1 MYLKAVELENFKS
14 FGRKTRIE
22 FRRGFNAI
30 SGPNGSGKSNI
41 GDAILF
47 VLGPKSSKTLRAQ
60 KLTDLIFNGG
70 KKGRP
75 ARYCRVS
82 LIFDNTD
89 RMIPWDA
96 DEVVLTRYVKVSDS
110 DPEGYNSYFYI
121 NGERARLQD
130 FVDLLTHARI
140 SADGYN
146 IVKQGDVTRIVEM
159 GSIERRRIL
168 EEVAG
173 ITKFDQEIAKAEA
186 RRRETEENMRQVE
199 TLLNELEARLAT
211 LAEDRETA
219 LQYLSLQESLR
230 KAEAQLL
237 YKRIK
242 RMRSELEGYVKNAE
256 EMRRAIEDLSRRRE
270 ELRTRY
276 DELRGRLKEIEERM
290 AAETGGE
297 VASLSRQMDEMRI
310 REAEIK
316 IKIENLEAEV
326 EKYGRQVKEEE
337 RRRKELS
344 SGMKRTVRR
353 LREISGALDER
364 ERALSEM
371 EAELEKLERA
381 ASERSQALRDLRA
394 RMDAVTDEL
403 ERAAEDLQRAE
414 LELAALRERLEAR
427 YRELAD
433 IEERA
438 TTYREEMKD
447 ARWRLKNI
455 EGLRKKRSK
464 RVDEL
469 RRAYHNLKVEEDSL
483 YDERENLD
491 REIHELTRRYE
502 ALRAK
507 ADQTG
512 TTAAVAAILA
522 ARDKG
527 ILSGIHGTVEEL
539 AVVPEEYELAFQVAA
554 GNRIQSIIVEDDE
567 AAARAIRYLK
577 ENNLGRAIF
586 LPLNKML
593 AGRPRGKAILAAQ
606 HKKARGFLKDL
617 IRFDS
622 KYEAAFW
629 YVLGDTVV
637 MEDLDSARRVMGG
650 VRIVTLEGELIE
662 ASGAMMGGSVERK
675 RRKRGPSRAELE
687 EIAELL
693 REKSDRKRWVDNRL
707 REIAVEKEKIQ
718 RELATISAGDAGDA
732 EHWREVYEKAKR
744 SLNEAEKAIVALKK
758 DIEEME
764 RRAEELKSTVSD
776 LRTKVEGLRE
786 EQRALR
792 EEMERATP
800 EDLSARIADIR
811 RERESLLEEINALRS
826 EKAAKEAEVTADE
839 RQMREIEE
847 RLASLRTRM
856 DEAKEQISSL
866 RQEMENIRVQ
876 RRKLEEVYSAL
887 TVKLEELRREHEKVS
902 RQVAEVQREIS
913 EIQANEQAKSSIL
926 ITLNARIDQ
935 IKADLNNLQ
944 RELDGMGVEVEEP
957 LPSENKIK
965 ESIRDMEAR
974 LRAMEPV
981 NMKAIEEYDSLK
993 ERVDDLRSDL
1003 DRLQSERN
1011 DLIRLVREL
1020 TERKETEFMRVFNA
1034 VNENFMRIYSEMSGG
1049 GEACL
1054 VLENPEKPL
1063 EGGLTI
1069 RARPPGKK
1077 VARLEALSGGEK
1089 SLTALCLIFALQEY
1103 DPSPFYFLDEVDM
1116 FLDGVNAEVVARM
1129 ARRHSSNAQV
1139 VMVSLRQITLD
1150 YADYL
1155 IGVTIGPDGI
1165 SRVFEVKNAH
1175 SFEDP
1180 AREEVVENA

>member
-1 MYLKAVELENFKS
+1 MYLKAVEMENFKS

-47 VLGPKSSKTLRAQ
+47 VLGPRSSKTLRAQ

-70 KKGRP
+70 KKGKP

-96 DEVVLTRYVKVSDS
+96 DEVVLTRYIKISDT

-159 GSIERRRIL
+159 GSVERRRIL
-168 EEVAG
+168 EEMAG
-173 ITKFDQEIAKAEA
+173 ITKFDQEIDRAEA

-256 EMRRAIEDLSRRRE
+256 EAERAIEALNRRKE
-270 ELRTRY
+270 ELRAEH
-276 DELRGRLKEIEERM
+276 DRLKERLREIEERM

-297 VASLSRQMDEMRI
+297 VASISRQMDEMRI

-316 IKIENLEAEV
+316 IKIENLEAEL
-326 EKYGRQVKEEE
+326 EKYARQMKEEE
-337 RRRKELS
+337 KRKRELS
-344 SGMKRTVRR
+344 SRMKKTVRR
-353 LREISGALDER
+353 LREITDLLEHREKALAGLD
-364 ERALSEM
+364 
-371 EAELEKLERA
+371 AELNKLESA
-381 ASERSQALRDLRA
+381 ATERSQIIRDLRA
-394 RMDAVTDEL
+394 RMDALAVEL
-403 ERAAEDLQRAE
+403 ERATEELQKGE
-414 LELAALRERLEAR
+414 LELAALTERLEAKHR
-427 YRELAD
+427 QLAD
-433 IEERA
+433 LEERA
-438 TTYREEMKD
+438 TNHREEMKD
-447 ARWRLKNI
+447 AKWRLKSI
-455 EGLRKKRSK
+455 EGLRKNRRK

-469 RRAYHNLKVEEDSL
+469 RHTYHNLKVEEDAL
-483 YDERENLD
+483 YAEREKLE
-491 REIHELTRRYE
+491 REIQELTRRYE
-502 ALRAK
+502 ALRARSE
-507 ADQTG
+507 QTG

-527 ILSGIHGTVEEL
+527 VLRGIHGTVEEL

-554 GNRIQSIIVEDDE
+554 GNRLQSVIVEDDE
-567 AAARAIRYLK
+567 AAAQAIRFLK

-593 AGRPRGKAILAAQ
+593 AGRPRGKAILAAK
-606 HKKARGFLKDL
+606 HARARGFLKDL
-617 IRFDS
+617 IRFDR

-637 MEDLDSARRVMGG
+637 MEDLDSARKVMGG

-675 RRKRGPSRAELE
+675 RRKSAPTRAELE
-687 EIAELL
+687 EIAESL
-693 REKSDRKRWVDNRL
+693 REKSDRKKWVDGRL
-707 REIAVEKEKIQ
+707 REIAVEKEKVQ
-718 RELATISAGDAGDA
+718 RELATISAGDTGDA
-732 EHWREVYEKAKR
+732 EHWKEVYEKAKR
-744 SLNEAEKAIVALKK
+744 SLNEVEKAIVALKRE
-758 DIEEME
+758 IESME
-764 RRAEELKSTVSD
+764 RRSRELKSTVER
-776 LRTKVEGLRE
+776 LRTRVETLRE
-786 EQRALR
+786 QQRSLR

-811 RERESLLEEINALRS
+811 RERESLLEEVNSLKS
-826 EKAAKEAEVTADE
+826 EKAAKEAEVSADE
-839 RQMREIEE
+839 RAMREIEE
-847 RLASLRTRM
+847 RLASLRERT

-866 RQEMENIRVQ
+866 RKEMEDVRVQ
-876 RRKLEEVYSAL
+876 RRKLEEVYASL
-887 TVKLEELRREHEKVS
+887 TARLEELRGEHEKVS
-902 RQVAEVQREIS
+902 RDVAEIQREMS
-913 EIQANEQAKSSIL
+913 AVQADERAKSSIL

-935 IKADLNNLQ
+935 IRSEMENLQ
-944 RELDGMGVEVEEP
+944 RELDNMEVEVEEP
-957 LPSENKIK
+957 LPPENKIK

-981 NMKAIEEYDSLK
+981 NMKAIEEYDTLK

-1003 DRLQSERN
+1003 DRLQNERN
-1011 DLIRLVREL
+1011 DLIHLVREL

-1129 ARRHSSNAQV
+1129 ARRHSRNAQV

-1165 SRVFEVKNAH
+1165 SRVFEVRNAQ